1 MGFVDKLKNIF
12 FEEEE
17 EELENEVVSKEEAP
31 KEVISKKIEVPKRKV
46 EPVEIEVKREEK
58 IEVKNEKIIPNN
70 DLIFD
75 DEDFLLDSEPELN
88 NKPKKEVKDTK
99 KIENSYMKEVP
110 YKSRESRD
118 LYKNEDKDTKEKQEM
133 PKYEYSY
140 LKNEKKEAKTFTP
153 SPIISPIYGILDKNY
168 KKEEIKEKKEVRISS
183 YPSKMDLDSVR
194 NKAFGDLEN
203 DLFGTSQI
211 ENKEEE
217 EQRKIVENRKIYDFQ
232 KKDEKPTIDRVT
244 IGEAD
249 EYYNDL
255 GLAYNTDYKDISK
268 EIKDGKYREVKKTN
282 DDLLEDNLF
291 DLIESMYDKED

>member
-17 EELENEVVSKEEAP
+17 EEVENEVSAN
-31 KEVISKKIEVPKRKV
+31 EVIAKKVEVPKRKV
-46 EPVEIEVKREEK
+46 EPVEIEVTKE
-58 IEVKNEKIIPNN
+58 EVKKEPTEPKKEVIKPVN

-75 DEDFLLDSEPELN
+75 DEDFLLDTKKVEPKEI
-88 NKPKKEVKDTK
+88 KKEVNYPKKD
-99 KIENSYMKEVP
+99 ISYKQETS
-110 YKSRESRD
+110 YKSRENRD
-118 LYKNEDKDTKEKQEM
+118 LYKKEENNIQKETPKYDFSYSKNDTKDT
-133 PKYEYSY
+133 
-140 LKNEKKEAKTFTP
+140 KTFTP

-183 YPSKMDLDSVR
+183 YTSKMDLDSVR

-203 DLFGTSQI
+203 DLFGTSQ
-211 ENKEEE
+211 EKNDEEE

-232 KKDEKPTIDRVT
+232 KKDEKPTIDKVT